1 MKAKKLFQL
10 LIGFTGALLLII
22 GFVFIVTNS
31 DVAKI
36 SGGVVLGVNLIS
48 GLIIPNPVSSAG
60 FFAGLFMLILPAKAA
75 GVVLVALG
83 AVTLAVP
90 VFWQIKS
97 KRSIV

>member
-48 GLIIPNPVSSAG
+48 GLIIPNPVSIAG